1 MKPEFKIIS
10 KQKNEK
16 GEEIDKIIELTTFTP
31 QKRVLS
37 LTELDN
43 ERENLIIKKKQ
54 ILNELSEIET
64 KINELTELN
73 NLIKEVKE

>member
-37 LTELDN
+37 LTELDKDI
-43 ERENLIIKKKQ
+43 ENLIIKKKQ